1 MSQLRDQSWYEPGDI
16 QQSLQAAF
24 QQDSVTT
31 DDIVDVLGE
40 HELDASPDRILEM
53 IETTRQ
59 QFTNTSNDSL
69 LPTPSLDGIREN
81 QARFITL
88 DDLEYLGSRDVAY
101 VVGIMLSR
109 FEGSFRVPELVD
121 KKAADLLWTRSD
133 TTVGLWLEW
142 RPNRTPVDKADIQS
156 VVNDTTQSASDEE
169 FSEIAIVSNAGFA
182 DQARKLA
189 SEHDIA
195 CCGPE
200 CLRRW
205 CQETKITNT
214 VVGEILDGENKN
226 NEEIK
231 EILNQLPP
239 LPASI
244 PVQDPLKPVTK
255 TEWTTSTLGE
265 RVTSG
270 GGTSEKDQ
278 TESAPPSQSGV
289 SEPQPASEPGQKGVL
304 YADSDDDGDFDA
316 FDRFVNA
323 LAEEDDS

>member
-1 MSQLRDQSWYEPGDI
+1 MSQLRDQSWYEPGNVE
-16 QQSLQAAF
+16 QSLRAAF
-24 QQDSVTT
+24 QRDEVTANE
-31 DDIVDVLGE
+31 IVDVLGE
-40 HELDASPDRILEM
+40 HELDASRDRILEM
-53 IETTRQ
+53 VETTRQ

-69 LPTPSLDGIREN
+69 LPTPSLDGTREN

-101 VVGIMLSR
+101 LVGIMLSR
-109 FEGSFRVPELVD
+109 FEGSFQVPELVD

-133 TTVGLWLEW
+133 TTVGFWLEW

-156 VVNDTTQSASDEE
+156 VVNDATQSASDEK
-169 FSEIAIVSNAGFA
+169 FSEIAIISNAGFS

-195 CCGPE
+195 CCGPK

-205 CQETKITNT
+205 CQDTQITNT
-214 VVGEILDGENKN
+214 VAGEILDGENKS
-226 NEEIK
+226 NEDIK

-239 LPASI
+239 LPASL
-244 PVQDPLKPVTK
+244 PTQDPLKPVTK

-265 RVTSG
+265 KIISG
-270 GGTSEKDQ
+270 DGTSEKDQ

-289 SEPQPASEPGQKGVL
+289 SEPEPASEPGQKGVL
-304 YADSDDDGDFDA
+304 YADPEDDGDFDA
-316 FDRFVNA
+316 FNRFAND